1 MASEYDFIE
10 SLTLASTHLN
20 EYGGPILIGLGTLSC
35 VLNVLVFTKKILR
48 KNPCSIY
55 LVALNISN
63 ILLIYQTFLLA
74 ILQGGYNINP
84 GAYNLPFCRFH
95 MYAQFVLD
103 ILGPFYLILASIDRV
118 LITSSNALTRRRST
132 QRLAYICIISG
143 TIFWMLI
150 HIHGLVFGS
159 IVEVPPN
166 YVFCYFQSGAY
177 LAFIAYYSFLF

>member
-1 MASEYDFIE
+1 MSSEYDFIE
-10 SLTLASTHLN
+10 SLFSATTYLYK
-20 EYGGPILIGLGTLSC
+20 YGGPILITLGTISC
-35 VLNVLVFTKKILR
+35 VLNIMVFTKKILR

-55 LVALNISN
+55 FVALNISN
-63 ILLIYQTFLLA
+63 ILLIYQSLLFS
-74 ILQGGYNINP
+74 ILQAGYNIQP
-84 GAYNLPFCRFH
+84 TAYNLPLCRF
-95 MYAQFVLD
+95 YIYTIILFD
-103 ILGPFYLILASIDRV
+103 ILGPFYLILASADRV